1 MAYFPAFQPSNT
13 FFQDYNSCEFSM
25 VEPAL
30 PLELSYPPLLATKLY
45 PPRRRANWVS
55 RPRLVARLNQD
66 FSQRKLTLITAPTG
80 FGKTTLVSEWLTEKD
95 EGGRQKDETGE
106 VTTFHP
112 SSFFPHPFKTAWLS
126 LDKEDNDP
134 ARFLSYL
141 AAALQT
147 VYPALGQSSFAAPS
161 LPLETALITLVN
173 EIAALPETVA
183 LVLDDYHLI
192 ETEIIHQ
199 GLTFLLDHLP
209 AQLHLVILS
218 RTTPPLPLGH
228 LRARGQLLELQAA
241 DLRFTSAE
249 AAEFLNH
256 VMGLSLAAAD
266 IETLEARTEGWIA
279 GLQLAALSLQGL
291 APPDISGFLASFSGS
306 HRYIADY
313 LVEEVLQRQPEAIQD
328 FLLQTSILDRLCGP
342 LCDAML
348 GKDEGGRMKDEKNK
362 FFILHPSSFILEQLE
377 QANLFITPLDD
388 ERRWYRYHHLFGDLL
403 RNLLQK
409 KVGQAGVAALHRR
422 AAEWFEGHGLPAEAV
437 SHALAA
443 ADAPRAARLVE
454 QHARSLLSR
463 SEMTTL
469 LSWLQA
475 LPAELIRSQ
484 AQLSLF
490 QAWASALTGQLDVV
504 ETYLQ
509 GAEGHPGETA
519 AIRGSVAYF
528 RRDMPQ
534 AIGLYRQ
541 AFDLLPADNSF
552 LRGAVALSLG
562 VAYSW
567 TGQVAQAGEA
577 LTQARTIS
585 QASGNWHVALTATWN
600 LAQLEIEQ
608 GHLRQAADLC
618 RQALELPASTLPAA
632 GGAYV
637 CLGSLLYEQ
646 NELESAV
653 TQVEKGIELGEQG
666 ADLAIVAL
674 GYLTLARIRLAQAD
688 PSGALEAAQQAEQ
701 LARRYNSRYWTAQA
715 TAYQARVWL
724 AEGQLE
730 AALRWA
736 ERSGLS
742 PQNPVSYLAEIEYL
756 TLARLL
762 LAQKKETEAVE
773 LLERI
778 RQAAEASGRTGRVI
792 ETLILLSLAHEAS
805 IDTEQAVTSLDQAL
819 ALAEPEGYNRIFLD
833 EGPPMV
839 ELLKRMKAEGREARL
854 KGYIEKLLLAHKKD
868 EEKSFHPSSS
878 PGASH
883 SAVLH
888 PLIEPL
894 SERELELLGLITAGL
909 SNSEIAEKLVVT
921 VGTVKWHLNN
931 IYGKLGVRSRTQAT
945 ARARELGLL

>member
-1 MAYFPAFQPSNT
+1 
-13 FFQDYNSCEFSM
+13 M

-66 FSQRKLTLITAPTG
+66 FAQRKLTLITAPTG

-147 VYPALGQSSFAAPS
+147 VYPALGQVNFAAPS
-161 LPLETALITLVN
+161 LPLETALTTLVN

-192 ETEIIHQ
+192 ETEIIHR
-199 GLTFLLDHLP
+199 GLAFLLNHMP

-279 GLQLAALSLQGL
+279 GLQLAALSLQGM

-342 LCDAML
+342 LCDAVL
-348 GKDEGGRMKDEKNK
+348 GKGEGGRTAERKPGEDEN
-362 FFILHPSSFILEQLE
+362 FRLHPSSFILEQLE

-736 ERSGLS
+736 QSSALS
-742 PQNPVSYLAEIEYL
+742 PQNLVSYLAEIEYL

-762 LAQKKETEAVE
+762 LAQKKGAEAVE

-778 RQAAEASGRTGRVI
+778 RQAAEVGERTGRVI
-792 ETLILLSLAHEAS
+792 ETLILLSLAYRAS
-805 IDTEQAVTSLDQAL
+805 ADPEQAVTSLEQAM
-819 ALAEPEGYNRIFLD
+819 ALAEPEGYTRIFLD
-833 EGPPMV
+833 EGPSLL
-839 ELLKRMKAEGREARL
+839 ELLERMKDEGGRL
-854 KGYIEKLLLAHKKD
+854 KGYIEQLLRAAKKYI
-868 EEKSFHPSSS
+868 EKAIHPS
-878 PGASH
+878 
-883 SAVLH
+883 
-888 PLIEPL
+888 LIEPL
-894 SERELELLGLITAGL
+894 SERELELLRLIAGGA
-909 SNSEIAEKLVVT
+909 SNQDIANGLVVT

-931 IYGKLGVRSRTQAT
+931 IYGKLGVRSRTQAV

>member
-1 MAYFPAFQPSNT
+1 
-13 FFQDYNSCEFSM
+13 M
-25 VEPAL
+25 VDPAL

-66 FSQRKLTLITAPTG
+66 FNQRKLTLITAPTG

-141 AAALQT
+141 VAAMQT
-147 VYPALGQSSFAAPS
+147 VYPALGQSSFTAPS
-161 LPLETALITLVN
+161 LPLETALTTLVN
-173 EIAALPETVA
+173 EIAALPETVV

-192 ETEIIHQ
+192 EAETIHR
-199 GLTFLLDHLP
+199 GLIFLLDHLP

-249 AAEFLNH
+249 AAEFLNR

-291 APPDISGFLASFSGS
+291 APPDISGFLAGFSGS

-313 LVEEVLQRQPEAIQD
+313 LVEEVLQRQPEVIQD

-342 LCDAML
+342 LCDAVL
-348 GKDEGGRMKDEKNK
+348 GKAEGGRMKDEN
-362 FFILHPSSFILEQLE
+362 FRLHPSSFRLEQLE

-409 KVGQAGVAALHRR
+409 KIGPPGVAALHRR
-422 AAEWFEGHGLPAEAV
+422 AAEWFEAHGLPAEAV

-509 GAEGHPGETA
+509 GAEGQPGETA

-534 AIGLYRQ
+534 AIALYRQ

-585 QASGNWHVALTATWN
+585 QASGNWHVALTASWN

-618 RQALELPASTLPAA
+618 RQALELPASSLPAA

-637 CLGSLLYEQ
+637 CLGSLLYEW
-646 NELESAV
+646 NDLEAAV
-653 TQVEKGIELGEQG
+653 AQVEQGIKLGEQG

-688 PSGALEAAQQAEQ
+688 SSGALEAAQQAEQ
-701 LARRYNSRYWTAQA
+701 LAQRYNSRYWTAQA

-730 AALRWA
+730 AAQRWA
-736 ERSGLS
+736 QSSALS

-762 LAQKKETEAVE
+762 LAQKKETEAIE
-773 LLERI
+773 LLGRI
-778 RQAAEASGRTGRVI
+778 RQAAEAGGRTGRVI
-792 ETLILLSLAHEAS
+792 ETLILLSLAYQAS
-805 IDTEQAVTSLDQAL
+805 ADTEQAVTSLDQAL
-819 ALAEPEGYNRIFLD
+819 ALAEPEGYLRTFLD
-833 EGPPMV
+833 EGPTIV
-839 ELLKRMKAEGREARL
+839 KLLERMKAEGGRQKNYLDELLRAA
-854 KGYIEKLLLAHKKD
+854 KKFAEKP
-868 EEKSFHPSSS
+868 FHPSSLI
-878 PGASH
+878 
-883 SAVLH
+883 LH
-888 PLIEPL
+888 PSLVEPL

-931 IYGKLGVRSRTQAT
+931 IYGKLGVRSRTQAV